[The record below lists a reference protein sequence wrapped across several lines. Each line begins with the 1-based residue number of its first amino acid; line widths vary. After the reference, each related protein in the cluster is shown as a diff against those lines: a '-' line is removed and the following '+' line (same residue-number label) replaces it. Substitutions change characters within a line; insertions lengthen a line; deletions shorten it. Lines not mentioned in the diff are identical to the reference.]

1 MRKVNAKKP
10 VAEELRNFK
19 VQGILV
25 TMAEHGQLLAMRCEM
40 PTCDCPKGRETFDVV
55 GTMPDRWIPTEDHF
69 PTLKSKSKG
78 NPKVPSNIRLGH
90 KHCNNAD
97 QGRRRQIADMLDQG
111 LSLVTIAERL
121 KAKGVTRSDG
131 RTNWTPAAVRK
142 ALVT

>member
-25 TMAEHGQLLAMRCEM
+25 TMAERGQLLAMRCEM
-40 PTCDCPKGRETFDVV
+40 PKCDCPKGREVFDVV
-55 GTMPDRWIPTEDHF
+55 GTMPDRWVPTEDHF
-69 PTLKSKSKG
+69 PTLKSKG
-78 NPKVPSNIRLGH
+78 GHRIPSNMRLGH

-97 QGRRRQIADMLDQG
+97 QARRRQIADMLDQG
-111 LSLVTIAERL
+111 VSLVTIADRL
-121 KAKGVTRSDG
+121 NAKGVTRPDG
-131 RTNWTPAAVRK
+131 RKNWTPAAVRK